1 MKAFRFKIKKPS
13 KAVVEVFET
22 TLDLCREL
30 YNAALQERVGAW
42 KEKHLAINRF
52 DQDKQLPQIK
62 KLRPEFKE
70 IHSQIL
76 QDILK
81 RLDKTF
87 KSFYARIKR
96 GEKPGFP
103 RFKAGSRFNS
113 FTFPQSGFSLQ
124 NDKLTLS
131 KIGIM
136 KIRLSRN
143 ILGKIKT
150 CTIKREVDG
159 WYVIF
164 AVETEK
170 MFLPK
175 TNQNIGIDV
184 GLENFATFSNGIQ
197 IGNPRFL
204 RNSEKNLKKTQR
216 SVCRKKKGSNR
227 RIRTVKLLQKKY
239 LKIRRQRQDFLH
251 KTANQIV
258 QKFDDIAIEDL
269 KIGNMVKNP
278 RLGKSITDAC
288 WGYFVQFL
296 EYKAE
301 DAGKRVWKVNPSGT
315 SQICICGEKVEKTL
329 RVRHHKCVQ
338 CGYENHR
345 DIVSAQIILERA
357 VGQTAQTLTNRVAE
371 SVV

>member
-1 MKAFRFKIKKPS
+1 MKAFKLKIKKPS
-13 KAVVEVFET
+13 KAVTQAFEN

-42 KEKHLAINRF
+42 KEHRFAVTRF
-52 DQDKQLPQIK
+52 DQDKQLPEIK
-62 KLRPEFKE
+62 EFRPEFKGV
-70 IHSQIL
+70 HSQVL

-87 KSFYARIKR
+87 KAFYARVKR
-96 GEKPGFP
+96 GEKSGFP
-103 RFKAGSRFNS
+103 RFKAADRFNS

-124 NDKLTLS
+124 DNKLTLS
-131 KIGIM
+131 RIGTM

-143 ILGKIKT
+143 IIGKVKT

-159 WYVIF
+159 WFVIF
-164 AVETEK
+164 ATETEK

-175 TNQNIGIDV
+175 TNQSVGIDV
-184 GLENFATFSNGIQ
+184 GLENFATLSNGIQ
-197 IGNPRFL
+197 VENPRFL
-204 RNSEKNLKKTQR
+204 RNSEKNLKKIQR
-216 SVCRKKKGSNR
+216 SVCRKKKGTNGR
-227 RIRTVKLLQKKY
+227 KKTVKLLQKKY

-258 QKFDDIAIEDL
+258 QKFDEIAVENL
-269 KIGNMVKNP
+269 KIGNLVKNH
-278 RLGKSITDAC
+278 RLAKSITDAC
-288 WGYFVQFL
+288 WGYFIQFL

-329 RVRHHKCVQ
+329 RVRHHKCIK

-357 VGQTAQTLTNRVAE
+357 VGQTAQTLTNRVTE